1 MPLNKEEKETIIQI
15 SKEYGARKIWL
26 FGSMLDAD
34 PETEPND
41 IDLAVEG
48 VPPEKF
54 FKLWGKLDSLFR
66 KNVDLVYL
74 DNNPPIRHIIF
85 KRGTVI
91 YG

>member
-1 MPLNKEEKETIIQI
+1 MPLLEEEKQTIIRI
-15 SKEYGARKIWL
+15 SREHGAQKIWL
-26 FGSMLDAD
+26 FGSMLDPH

-54 FKLWGKLDSLFR
+54 FRLWGKLDSQFQ

-74 DNNPPIRHIIF
+74 DNDPPIRHIIF

>member
-1 MPLNKEEKETIIQI
+1 MPLDEKEKETIIQLA
-15 SKEYGARKIWL
+15 KEYGARKVWL
-26 FGSMLDAD
+26 FGSMLE
-34 PETEPND
+34 PEPEVEPAD

-54 FKLWGKLDSLFR
+54 FKFWSRLDSLFR

-74 DNNPPIRHIIF
+74 DNEPPIRHIIF
-85 KRGTVI
+85 KRGKII